1 MDSKIKKYSNDKL
14 IVFDMIGTLT
24 TNPHLISQVFHL
36 TFPSID
42 INLVRKYYKN
52 YKLGKISQKQF
63 WKGIGFDNFSTQE
76 TRFLGNLALKQGVI
90 EMLEVLKKHYKLAL
104 FSNIPKEWGHY
115 IEEKYKFDEI
125 FDAIIFSG
133 DYGLQK
139 PEKPIYEVLMNN
151 FPDINPER
159 MYLID
164 DDLEDLK
171 TAKDFSMKTI
181 WLEREQCCEDF
192 KADYIIQDLF
202 EIIDVVKK

>member
-1 MDSKIKKYSNDKL
+1 MDSKIKKYSNEKL

-76 TRFLGNLALKQGVI
+76 TRFLGNLALKQGVM
-90 EMLEVLKKHYKLAL
+90 EMLEVFKKHYKLAL
-104 FSNIPKEWGHY
+104 FSNIPKEWGDY

-139 PEKPIYEVLMNN
+139 PEKPIYEVLINN

-171 TAKDFSMKTI
+171 TAKELSMKTI
-181 WLEREQCCEDF
+181 WLESGQYSRNF

-202 EIIDVVKK
+202 EIIDVVKG